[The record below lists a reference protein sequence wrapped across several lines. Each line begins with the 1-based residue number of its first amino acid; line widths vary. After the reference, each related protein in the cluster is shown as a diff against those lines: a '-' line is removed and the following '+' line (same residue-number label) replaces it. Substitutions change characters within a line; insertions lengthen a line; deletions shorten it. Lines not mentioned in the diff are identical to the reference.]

1 MSSLTILNIS
11 SLAAYGGTADDPREG
26 MGQSAYEWIAEGCR
40 SLVSLDM
47 SNSMQLNNV
56 ALIKIGQHCK
66 YIARLNLSKC
76 LQIDD
81 EGIIGFMTVFT
92 GALTHLDLTGN
103 INCTSASVSAIA
115 LSPPDRQ
122 KIIHPTPTAK
132 VLQEIKLNGLAK
144 VTSKSLT
151 ALWSNAPN
159 LKYFH
164 MSCEL
169 ASSSTHRKSTMPH
182 FSDAILL
189 HADYHS
195 LVEVILTGCCLITDR
210 GLCALAD
217 KCGDTLQKLDIS
229 GCNAVTELFL
239 LKLASESCRCRL
251 SSLAANGCIKMANN
265 GLMAIC
271 NSSKANHITS
281 LSFNGCSMLTD
292 LSKTANSVLLPDF
305 VNDHVL
311 HCFLSL
317 FAIRYYS

>member
-1 MSSLTILNIS
+1 MSSLTTLNIS

-144 VTSKSLT
+144 
-151 ALWSNAPN
+151 
-159 LKYFH
+159 
-164 MSCEL
+164 
-169 ASSSTHRKSTMPH
+169 
-182 FSDAILL
+182 
-189 HADYHS
+189 
-195 LVEVILTGCCLITDR
+195 
-210 GLCALAD
+210 
-217 KCGDTLQKLDIS
+217 
-229 GCNAVTELFL
+229 
-239 LKLASESCRCRL
+239 
-251 SSLAANGCIKMANN
+251 
-265 GLMAIC
+265 
-271 NSSKANHITS
+271 ANHITS

-292 LSKTANSVLLPDF
+292 LSISQVSKLTKLELFSIRGCDQVTEVAILKIAASCKFLRDLEISNLDLVGSAAIAALVKSCPTMTSLSCDGCNIVDKEFASLVNQHLPLARAALGKCKLEPQIRPVREFNKYILTMREKDRNCF
-305 VNDHVL
+305 VITR
-311 HCFLSL
+311 FM
-317 FAIRYYS
+317 